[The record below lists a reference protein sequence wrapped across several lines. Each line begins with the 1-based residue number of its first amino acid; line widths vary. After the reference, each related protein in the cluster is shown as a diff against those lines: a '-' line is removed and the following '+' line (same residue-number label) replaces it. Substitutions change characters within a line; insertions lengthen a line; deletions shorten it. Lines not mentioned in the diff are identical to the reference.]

1 MGSLP
6 VSDAK
11 YDLSLLAQVPP
22 PTKAQRQEGYDHL
35 ILIQPNRRATR
46 AEYDSEKVKVD
57 LAKEDENCG
66 LSSPTEA
73 KIAAERLPQQ
83 QQQPLP
89 QQSWFHGWRKAIVLV
104 FVVLVVLAAI
114 IVGTVEGIASQ
125 SRKHASSPAESTSD
139 SNPDPSSDSEPIG
152 SVDPSAAS
160 IAPVSNA
167 SASAA
172 QEEFGTV
179 AVAVATQSAELPDR
193 FVKNAARSLHKA
205 RRHRRASS
213 RKTFLD

>member
-1 MGSLP
+1 SLP

-83 QQQPLP
+83 QPLP

-104 FVVLVVLAAI
+104 FVVLVVLAVI

-125 SRKHASSPAESTSD
+125 SRKHASLPAGSTSN

-152 SVDPSAAS
+152 SADPSAAS
-160 IAPVSNA
+160 IAPVSDA

-193 FVKNAARSLHKA
+193 FVQNAARSLHKA
-205 RRHRRASS
+205 
-213 RKTFLD
+213 